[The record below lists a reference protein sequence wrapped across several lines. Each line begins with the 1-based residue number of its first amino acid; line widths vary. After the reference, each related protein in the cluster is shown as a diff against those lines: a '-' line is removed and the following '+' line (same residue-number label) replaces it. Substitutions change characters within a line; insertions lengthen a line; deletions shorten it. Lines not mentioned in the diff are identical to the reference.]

1 MNPII
6 AFAQQQN
13 LYRILCVTYRT
24 LPFVLI
30 DFIDLRQEPKLIINH
45 PSQLLCNSRHTFE
58 TKSRSAECNIC
69 SMVKWF
75 FIP

>member
-30 DFIDLRQEPKLIINH
+30 DFIDLRQEPIPDQQCK
-45 PSQLLCNSRHTFE
+45 P
-58 TKSRSAECNIC
+58 RS
-69 SMVKWF
+69 
-75 FIP
+75 

>member
-30 DFIDLRQEPKLIINH
+30 DFIDLRQEPINQRTPLIH
-45 PSQLLCNSRHTFE
+45 RPH
-58 TKSRSAECNIC
+58 
-69 SMVKWF
+69 
-75 FIP
+75 

>member
-30 DFIDLRQEPKLIINH
+30 DFIDLRQEPTYYYPTYL
-45 PSQLLCNSRHTFE
+45 R
-58 TKSRSAECNIC
+58 RRRA
-69 SMVKWF
+69 
-75 FIP
+75 